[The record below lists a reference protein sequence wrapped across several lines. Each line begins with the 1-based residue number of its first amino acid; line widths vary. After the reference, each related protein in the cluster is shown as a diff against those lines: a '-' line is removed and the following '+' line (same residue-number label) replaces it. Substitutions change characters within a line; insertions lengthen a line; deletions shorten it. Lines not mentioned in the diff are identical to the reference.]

1 MKIQTSLIDRKEIF
15 DALMVA
21 YLTGVPILLQGPP
34 GTAKTQAARD
44 FAKSING
51 TIFETQLSFGT
62 RPSEIKGVL
71 DIPKLMQGVQETI
84 CPIANAEV
92 IIIDEVDKGSSEIRN
107 TLLSIMRERELF
119 LGSEGNKKC
128 KWKLFVGTVN
138 EIPQDETNSPF
149 WDRFVIKH
157 PIDRINASFYG
168 QMWKGTVAEYNYPDE
183 INNNIAIDHHDS
195 INSIAK
201 VLEPYVTDRTI
212 SYLPHLINGV
222 HTIHNIDIIDSCI
235 KTGSLIRP
243 EFYDKY
249 VNELA
254 NGDYSIIR
262 SGINNIVGLKDS
274 DLPKETIEKI
284 ITSTIKTYNSANTT
298 IQNIFKGSIES
309 IKLEYKQYFNTKISN
324 DLTKKKLEDIFNSN

>member
-1 MKIQTSLIDRKEIF
+1 MKIETNLIDRKEIF

-71 DIPKLMQGVQETI
+71 DIPKLMQGLQETI

-138 EIPQDETNSPF
+138 EIPQDEISSPF
-149 WDRFVIKH
+149 WDRFVIKY
-157 PIDRINASFYG
+157 PIDRINSTFYG
-168 QMWKGTVAEYNYPDE
+168 KMWEGITTQYTYPDE
-183 INNNIAIDHHDS
+183 INIDIAKDNHIA

-222 HTIHNIDIIDSCI
+222 HTIHGIDIIDSCI

-243 EFYDKY
+243 EYYDKY

-254 NGDYSIIR
+254 DGDYSIII
-262 SGINNIVGLKDS
+262 SGIKNINGLKDS
-274 DLPKETIEKI
+274 NLDQEAIEKLV
-284 ITSTIKTYNSANTT
+284 TTTIRTYNSSSFT
-298 IQNIFKGSIES
+298 IQKIFKDRIEL
-309 IKLEYKQYFNTKISN
+309 IKTDYKQYFKTKISN
-324 DLTKKKLEDIFNSN
+324 DLTKEKLQDIFNSN